1 MQDSQRTIQT
11 AVEPLGFENL
21 NQFLRFKS
29 ELEKKKKKS
38 FNSNMTP
45 YHHC

>member
-29 ELEKKKKKS
+29 ELEKKKKKKVS
-38 FNSNMTP
+38 TVI
-45 YHHC
+45 